1 MTRSHKCRVEAQK
14 PSEPPV
20 CAMALA
26 YWQLVLGTIHQ
37 QPFLV
42 ICVVALTWL
51 QWETIPSFPVNL
63 LQHVQRKGK
72 EKAEDS
78 RETALSARVDEKL
91 ANVQAHVWRTASRIL
106 VHLNLVTFLVGMVD
120 YQLDPGFTRLWW
132 LLVLAIVHILYLLGA
147 IETLEQTRE
156 RIHFVCT
163 VINGMGVATA
173 LASAWESK
181 EDYLGRTNISMTG
194 QILFALIF
202 PAEKRIIA
210 QFGVLYMVAYCYAG
224 ISTCGPESVTGW
236 FVVQQLLQLVVV
248 MLVPTVIQ
256 SIVRDQ
262 IKASLESQDADSLVS
277 AFRHLLK
284 GVSDGDLLL
293 DSNFNICGNASCL
306 QRLLG
311 THEDFNGRNFL
322 DLITEPGSVPFS
334 KFLVAEGGGSSAS
347 ATPGSKCPNMPQGVR
362 VHLQGS
368 GCEVPVDVFHVV
380 LPELYGT
387 SATHHLLA
395 IMEHSEPC
403 VRSVRSEPRQGAA
416 PASLPEGKEGK
427 EDVFTES
434 HERGSEDMDASHMVQ
449 QFAEQLAQQFNVLSD
464 LTLLVNANTEL
475 IDIEEAVMHFAHNDA
490 VEMTSLNGL
499 VPPREWH
506 GIKSKLHQFAR
517 ATRSRRP
524 KPSSLPSMVLRFPG
538 QEEDTYLRARRV
550 SIEPVYSATFHEA
563 EPTLVYLRLSKF
575 SIWRQTA
582 AEAEMRR
589 QLRSGEMQDDVLRTP
604 CASL

>member
-1 MTRSHKCRVEAQK
+1 MVLMLLSVAHTL
-14 PSEPPV
+14 V
-20 CAMALA
+20 CNSC
-26 YWQLVLGTIHQ
+26 
-37 QPFLV
+37 PFPL
-42 ICVVALTWL
+42 I
-51 QWETIPSFPVNL
+51 
-63 LQHVQRKGK
+63 RM
-72 EKAEDS
+72 EKS
-78 RETALSARVDEKL
+78 R
-91 ANVQAHVWRTASRIL
+91 
-106 VHLNLVTFLVGMVD
+106 
-120 YQLDPGFTRLWW
+120 
-132 LLVLAIVHILYLLGA
+132 
-147 IETLEQTRE
+147 
-156 RIHFVCT
+156 
-163 VINGMGVATA
+163 
-173 LASAWESK
+173 
-181 EDYLGRTNISMTG
+181 
-194 QILFALIF
+194 
-202 PAEKRIIA
+202 
-210 QFGVLYMVAYCYAG
+210 
-224 ISTCGPESVTGW
+224 
-236 FVVQQLLQLVVV
+236 
-248 MLVPTVIQ
+248 
-256 SIVRDQ
+256 
-262 IKASLESQDADSLVS
+262 S

-563 EPTLVYLRLSKF
+563 EPTLVCPGC
-575 SIWRQTA
+575 
-582 AEAEMRR
+582 EMCWCLLLVWKLIKCELLHL
-589 QLRSGEMQDDVLRTP
+589 QVLAPEQIQHLAPNCGRGGDAKAT
-604 CASL
+604 